1 MKKILILAAVLTFAA
16 AVPAFASSSMQVE
29 ATPLNSYQMA
39 KQLYRDHGG
48 TYRMDDGS
56 VLKVVREA
64 NKFYAM
70 LDDDS
75 RVELR
80 VATPN
85 KFISASGRTEL
96 RFSHEDGGRVVL
108 SRPAGALQL
117 AALAQSTSSIQ

>member
-1 MKKILILAAVLTFAA
+1 MKKILTLAAVLTFAA

>member
-1 MKKILILAAVLTFAA
+1 MKKLLMLAAALVIATS
-16 AVPAFASSSMQVE
+16 VPAFASSSMQVE
-29 ATPLNSYQMA
+29 ATPLNAYQMA

-48 TYRMDDGS
+48 TYRMEDGS
-56 VLKVVREA
+56 VLKIVRDA
-64 NKFYAM
+64 NKFHAV
-70 LDDDS
+70 LDDGS
-75 RVELR
+75 RVALR

-85 KFISASGRTEL
+85 KFISESGLTAL